1 MPVHTR
7 VIAHLFMRYCGTAFQ
22 SGNPS
27 GMRIL
32 VTVGR
37 RRAYVTA
44 RKETEINS

>member
-1 MPVHTR
+1 MN
-7 VIAHLFMRYCGTAFQ
+7 VIAYLFMRYCGTAFQ
-22 SGNPS
+22 SGTPS

-44 RKETEINS
+44 GKEKEIIF